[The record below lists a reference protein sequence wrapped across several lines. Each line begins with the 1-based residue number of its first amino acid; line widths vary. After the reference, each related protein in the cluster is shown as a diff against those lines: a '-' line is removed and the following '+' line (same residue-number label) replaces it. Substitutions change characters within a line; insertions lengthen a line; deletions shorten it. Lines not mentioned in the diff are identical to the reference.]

1 MTRPTSYEERRESTR
16 INTFGFSM
24 SIKWDSSR
32 FQPRSMKFA
41 FLKNGI
47 FFFCKVTHCFHPG
60 SNLGPSAC
68 KADVITTTLWKL
80 TNNGCI
86 IRTYQ
91 LIALSSDEFQVF
103 QNDENIDWLFDLNIE
118 DVRWLTVLQLIHER
132 SG

>member
-1 MTRPTSYEERRESTR
+1 M
-16 INTFGFSM
+16 
-24 SIKWDSSR
+24 
-32 FQPRSMKFA
+32 
-41 FLKNGI
+41 
-47 FFFCKVTHCFHPG
+47 
-60 SNLGPSAC
+60 
-68 KADVITTTLWKL
+68 ITTTLWKL